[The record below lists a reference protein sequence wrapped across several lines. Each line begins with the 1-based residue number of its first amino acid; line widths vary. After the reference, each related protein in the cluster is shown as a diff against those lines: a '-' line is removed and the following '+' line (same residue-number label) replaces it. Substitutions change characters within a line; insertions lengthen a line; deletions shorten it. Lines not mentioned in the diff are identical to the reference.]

1 MISEV
6 QITLQKIMNSETHAS
21 IRKIAN
27 CYGLRHQLLKL
38 REEAQELID
47 AIDEFEQSNPEAI
60 DHIVEEVADVHVVT
74 QQVVFLLDA
83 QDAFEEM
90 QWFKVNRQLMRME
103 EGE

>member
-6 QITLQKIMNSETHAS
+6 QDP

-27 CYGLRHQLLKL
+27 HYGLRHQLLKL

-47 AIDEFEQSNPEAI
+47 ALDEFDHSNPEAL
-60 DHIVEEVADVHVVT
+60 DHIVEEAADVHVVT
-74 QQVVFLLDA
+74 QQVVFLLKA

-90 QWFKVNRQLMRME
+90 RWFKVNRQLMRMV
-103 EGE
+103 EGEE